1 MPTDTRSQIDQSAPS
16 KRKSRDGSEDIP
28 PARKKV
34 HRKANKADDQVQ
46 FVDFSSKGDAAK
58 PKVTRKFKDKFA
70 PKPEKEY
77 PSINDLKKRIRDVKR
92 LLNKVDLSADARIL
106 QERAL
111 AGYEQDL
118 ADETTRRERSS
129 LIKKYHFV
137 RFLDRKTATKELNR
151 LTRCEKEE
159 DLDSKQKA
167 RLAAKIHICRVNLN
181 YTIYYPLTEK
191 YIALYPNGKHDAM
204 DPESELQKQET
215 KSNDAKPPL
224 WSVVEKC
231 MEENTL
237 DLLREGKLHV
247 NANGEK
253 IQSSPSGT
261 TTGTDS
267 HKEKSK
273 KKEQQRE
280 TKAATQK
287 DKQIPKDDKKSS
299 KKQKPARIEQ
309 ASKTHEA
316 PQQANAED
324 QDDSDGGFFE

>member
-1 MPTDTRSQIDQSAPS
+1 MSTDTRSQIERSAPS
-16 KRKSRDGSEDIP
+16 KRKNRDGSEEVP

-34 HRKANKADDQVQ
+34 HRKANKADDQAQ
-46 FVDFSSKGDAAK
+46 SVDFSKGDAAK
-58 PKVTRKFKDKFA
+58 PKVTPKFKDKFA

-92 LLNKVDLSADARIL
+92 LLNKVDLPADARIL

-151 LTRCEKEE
+151 LTRREKEE

-167 RLAAKIHICRVNLN
+167 RLAAKIHNCRVNLN

-191 YIALYPNGKHDAM
+191 YIALYPNGKHDTT

-215 KSNDAKPPL
+215 KPNDAKPPL

-231 MEENTL
+231 MEEKTL
-237 DLLREGKLHV
+237 DLLREGKLHI

-253 IQSSPSGT
+253 IQSSSSGAT
-261 TTGTDS
+261 TATNS
-267 HKEKSK
+267 HKEQSE
-273 KKEQQRE
+273 KKEQKKE
-280 TKAATQK
+280 TKAVTQK
-287 DKQIPKDDKKSS
+287 DKHVSKDDKKSS
-299 KKQKPARIEQ
+299 KKEKTARNEQ
-309 ASKTHEA
+309 GFKQHEA
-316 PQQANAED
+316 PQQPNAED
-324 QDDSDGGFFE
+324 EDDSDGGFFE